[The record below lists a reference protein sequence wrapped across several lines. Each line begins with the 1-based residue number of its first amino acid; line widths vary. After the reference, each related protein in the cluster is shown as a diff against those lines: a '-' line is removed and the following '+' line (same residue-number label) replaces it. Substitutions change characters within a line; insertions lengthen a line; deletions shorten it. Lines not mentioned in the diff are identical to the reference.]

1 MRAGDGIRQN
11 SRFNNEVRS
20 MKKMLIA
27 GAAALTMLAGC
38 ESGPQIRTNMD
49 PAANLSGYKTYM
61 FPEKVGT
68 DRPGYSTPISSYF
81 KEAIRREMDARG
93 YKYVEGGPADLL
105 VNFNAN
111 AQENVDVRTTPGA
124 TYGYGYGYYG
134 YRGGLY
140 GATAFPPEV
149 QTVRYKVG
157 TANVDVVDLSRKQ
170 VVWEGIAEA
179 RLTDKMMKDPR
190 TAISGVIAE
199 MFAQYPGRAGGG

>member
-1 MRAGDGIRQN
+1 
-11 SRFNNEVRS
+11 
-20 MKKMLIA
+20 MKKLMMA
-27 GAAALTMLAGC
+27 GALALTMLAGC
-38 ESGPQIRTNMD
+38 ESGPTIRSNVD
-49 PAANLSGYKTYM
+49 PAANLSSYKTYM
-61 FPEKVGT
+61 FPEKTGL

-81 KEAIRREMDARG
+81 KEAIRREMDSRG
-93 YKYVEGGPADLL
+93 YKYVENGPADLL

-111 AQENVDVRTTPGA
+111 SKENVDVRTTPGA

-140 GATAFPPEV
+140 GASAFPPEV
-149 QTVRYKVG
+149 ETVRYKTG

-190 TAISGVIAE
+190 TAINGVITE
-199 MFAQYPGRAGGG
+199 MFLQYPGRAAQ